1 MNTMNM
7 KQIMAKD
14 IKEDVSSKVVTDYF
28 KQSGVISSYKLLAV
42 IPDETETDT
51 LIAVAEDTKWS
62 PYSERSKYSY
72 MYFHGEETSPWKI
85 EVTPIDDTVMT
96 ADETVR
102 YLSEM
107 AVKTAGL
114 ETDDTDS
121 NFVKLSDAIA
131 RKDRLVI
138 EKWIDQDPNKPYI
151 NMADIDLDELKA
163 ALLKKEAA

>member
-1 MNTMNM
+1 MNTM
-7 KQIMAKD
+7 KQIIAKD
-14 IKEDVSSKVVTDYF
+14 VKEDVSSKVVTDYF

-42 IPDETETDT
+42 IPDETEADT
-51 LIAVAEDTKWS
+51 LIALAEDTKWS

-72 MYFHGEETSPWKI
+72 MYFRKGETSPWKI

-96 ADETVR
+96 ADEAVR

-114 ETDDTDS
+114 ETDDADS
-121 NFVKLSDAIA
+121 NFVNLSDAIA
-131 RKDRLVI
+131 RKDLLVI